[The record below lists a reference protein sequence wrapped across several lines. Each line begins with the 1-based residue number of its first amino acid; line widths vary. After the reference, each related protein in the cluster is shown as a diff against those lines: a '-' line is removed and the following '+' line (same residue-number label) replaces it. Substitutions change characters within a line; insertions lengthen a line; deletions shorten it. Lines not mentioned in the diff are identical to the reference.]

1 MRTET
6 ELRAEMAMRKAL
18 GLPKITLTTE
28 ERIRA
33 FGDRS
38 FAKTEPYAY
47 EKRLAERLQNG
58 LPLTFAD
65 KKIARQFIKETIGRN
80 L

>member
-38 FAKTEPYAY
+38 FAEKDPYAY
-47 EKRLAERLQNG
+47 EKRLADRLQKG

-65 KKIARQFIKETIGRN
+65 KKIARKYIKETTGRKV
-80 L
+80 